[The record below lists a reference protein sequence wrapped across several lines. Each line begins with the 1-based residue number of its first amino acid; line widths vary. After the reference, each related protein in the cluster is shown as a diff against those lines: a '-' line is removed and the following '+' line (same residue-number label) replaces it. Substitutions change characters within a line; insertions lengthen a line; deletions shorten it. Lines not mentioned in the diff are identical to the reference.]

1 MENGFHAF
9 NCLYKDFIAKLQ
21 SFFPNVY
28 KLQFYRE
35 LFHQF
40 RSSDYKLPARLFL
53 SSVASH
59 SVHIFNRNDEYFM
72 SGIEVIKTR
81 ERAIIETT
89 IIQEWKNMSDEQRDT
104 VWFYLQQMLIV
115 LMNETE
121 QDYTG
126 NEAEKNAELVLRKAF
141 RDDGVFKP

>member
-1 MENGFHAF
+1 
-9 NCLYKDFIAKLQ
+9 
-21 SFFPNVY
+21 
-28 KLQFYRE
+28 
-35 LFHQF
+35 
-40 RSSDYKLPARLFL
+40 
-53 SSVASH
+53 
-59 SVHIFNRNDEYFM
+59 M